1 MSRLVVVS
9 NRVAL
14 PDTEAPGGLA
24 VALQAALEE
33 TGGLWFGW
41 SGKIDPTESG
51 AMHTHDLGGI
61 RYVTVDLSR
70 RDHND
75 YYNGFANR
83 TLWPLLHFRMDLVD
97 YSRETY
103 AGYRRVNALFAEKL
117 APMLREDDLVWVH
130 DYHLIPL
137 AKLLRELGVRCRM
150 GFFLHVPMPS
160 SDLLAALPQHGRL
173 FEGLSS
179 YDLIG
184 FQTERDLERFQDYV
198 RLFGRGRV
206 VSHGVL
212 ETRKGARLRAGAFPI
227 SIDTA
232 HVATQAAAAVTRP
245 GVKRLAAS
253 LSGRALAIGADRL
266 DYSKGLPERF
276 RAFERFLKRH
286 PAHRGRLTYLQIAP
300 VSRGEVAEY
309 QQLRNE
315 LEQLAGHINGG
326 HADADWTPVRYVNR
340 NYPHRALMGFHR
352 VARVGLV
359 TPFRHGMNLVAKEF
373 VAAQNPDDP
382 GVLVLSSFAGAARE
396 LDSALLVNPYDLD
409 GVADAIA
416 AAITMPLEERRE
428 RWQAMMT
435 LLEANDIT
443 AWRRRYLA
451 ALRDG

>member
-1 MSRLVVVS
+1 MSRLVIVS

-14 PDTEAPGGLA
+14 PDRTSSGGLA

-41 SGKIDPTESG
+41 SGRIDEETSG
-51 AMHTHDLGGI
+51 KVSEQQAGDI
-61 RYVTVDLSR
+61 QYVTVDLSR
-70 RDHND
+70 RDHDD

-83 TLWPLLHFRMDLVD
+83 TLWPLLHFRVDLVD

-103 AGYRRVNALFAEKL
+103 QAYRRVNALFADTL
-117 APMLREDDLVWVH
+117 APLLRDDDLVWIH

-137 AKLLRELGVRCRM
+137 AQLLRQRGIRCRL

-160 SDLLAALPQHGRL
+160 SDLLAALPDHNRL

-198 RLFGRGRV
+198 RLFCRGEV
-206 VSHGVL
+206 IESGVL
-212 ETRKGARLRAGAFPI
+212 ATAKGHRLRAGAFPI

-232 HVATQAAAAVTRP
+232 RIAEQAANAV
-245 GVKRLAAS
+245 GKASVKRLADS
-253 LSGRALAIGADRL
+253 LSGRLLAIGVDRL

-276 RAFERFLKRH
+276 RAFGCYLERHWEQL
-286 PAHRGRLTYLQIAP
+286 GRLTFLQIAP

-309 QQLRNE
+309 QALR
-315 LEQLAGHINGG
+315 EQLERLTGHINGE
-326 HADADWTPVRYVNR
+326 HAQPDWTPMRYVNR
-340 NYPHRALMGFHR
+340 NFPHASLTGFYR
-352 VARVGLV
+352 LARVGLV
-359 TPFRHGMNLVAKEF
+359 TPLRDGMNLVAKEF
-373 VAAQNPDDP
+373 VAAQDPSDP

-396 LDSALLVNPYDLD
+396 LDGALLVNPYDLD

-416 AAITMPLEERRE
+416 AAVEMPMEERRE
-428 RWQAMMT
+428 RWSSMMARLRT
-435 LLEANDIT
+435 HDIT
-443 AWRRRYLA
+443 AWRRGYIEALKA
-451 ALRDG
+451 A